1 MQAQGTPPPDS
12 SDDTLLAAIAQGDM
26 AAFEALYARHWR
38 MLLGYLIGLVGSEML
53 AEDVLQTV
61 MLAVWQGASDF
72 RGEASVKTWLLA
84 IARHHALRVRQRER
98 TPDPLPDDVQ
108 ASGPTPPDIAAQHAI
123 AAAVRAALDDLPPAQ
138 RETLELVFFHG
149 LTGPEVAAVMGVAL
163 GTVKSRLR
171 RAKTALQRLLRLQEI
186 SDA

>member
-1 MQAQGTPPPDS
+1 MQAHGTPPPES
-12 SDDTLLAAIAQGDM
+12 SDESLLAAIAQGDV

-38 MLLGYLIGLVGSEML
+38 MLLGYLIGQVGSEML

-61 MLAVWQGASDF
+61 MLAVWQGAGNF
-72 RGEASVKTWLLA
+72 RGESSVRTWLIA
-84 IARHHALRVRQRER
+84 IARHHVLRIRQRER

-108 ASGPTPPDIAAQHAI
+108 TSDPAPPDIAAQHAT
-123 AAAVRAALDDLPPAQ
+123 AATIRAALDNLPAAQ

-171 RAKTALQRLLRLQEI
+171 RAKTALQRLLRYQEI